1 MKILHDML
9 KNLWNFQTKWRSKGT
24 LNNGNGIFASIKKY
38 LSSGAT
44 KAFSEI
50 LSSSP
55 ISLTLG
61 MNLEVNLFL
70 LFSGIRL
77 PIRQKKK
84 EKLKTTGITL
94 FIHCHSELKLMIS
107 FGNSWK
113 LGYYWAIAAFLCT
126 SLSFC
131 LMISLGPG

>member
-1 MKILHDML
+1 MDFDNVDSFLKIFTTL
-9 KNLWNFQTKWRSKGT
+9 NFSQIIFYFLLTYSILSSRWPTKGT
-24 LNNGNGIFASIKKY
+24 IDNWDGNFFCQHKKKY

-84 EKLKTTGITL
+84 EKSKTTGITL

-107 FGNSWK
+107 FGNS
-113 LGYYWAIAAFLCT
+113 
-126 SLSFC
+126 
-131 LMISLGPG
+131 

>member
-1 MKILHDML
+1 MKNIQLRWD
-9 KNLWNFQTKWRSKGT
+9 FF
-24 LNNGNGIFASIKKY
+24 FATIKKY

-70 LFSGIRL
+70 LFSGILL

-84 EKLKTTGITL
+84 EKVQTTGTIL
-94 FIHCHSELKLMIS
+94 FIHCHSELKLRIS
-107 FGNSWK
+107 FGNS
-113 LGYYWAIAAFLCT
+113 
-126 SLSFC
+126 
-131 LMISLGPG
+131 

>member
-1 MKILHDML
+1 MKIKRD
-9 KNLWNFQTKWRSKGT
+9 NGDGNF
-24 LNNGNGIFASIKKY
+24 FASIKKY

-107 FGNSWK
+107 FGNCESWATITEK
-113 LGYYWAIAAFLCT
+113 DERK
-126 SLSFC
+126 
-131 LMISLGPG
+131 

>member
-1 MKILHDML
+1 MLIIFRKFCLLFNQRIWVKILHDML
-9 KNLWNFQTKWRSKGT
+9 KNLWNFWTKWRSKGN
-24 LNNGNGIFASIKKY
+24 LDNGNRIFFASIKKY

-94 FIHCHSELKLMIS
+94 FIHRHSELKLMIS

-113 LGYYWAIAAFLCT
+113 LGIIWI
-126 SLSFC
+126 
-131 LMISLGPG
+131 